1 MLVGRIRKCNKQE
14 NMYQKQ
20 NPMEA
25 EINNMKDFISKIDQG
40 ETGYTL
46 RFLIILFLFIKDIY
60 FIIFLLSKNE

>member
-1 MLVGRIRKCNKQE
+1 
-14 NMYQKQ
+14 MYQKQ

-25 EINNMKDFISKIDQG
+25 EINNTKDFISKTDQG